1 MQILKAEGIDDLVFS
16 NPEDM
21 QFVTKEAM
29 ISRIVDKHLYV
40 ENLLEPKNESI
51 ENEGIDDNQQY
62 LLNVEDELK
71 KLFEIY
77 CAYGEPMNT
86 RYLKSSKLYKMLR
99 EAGLIKGQSRLPAHA
114 LKAK

>member
-1 MQILKAEGIDDLVFS
+1 MVFS

-21 QFVTKEAM
+21 HFVTKEAM
-29 ISRIVDKHLYV
+29 ISRIVDKHLYA
-40 ENLLEPKNESI
+40 ENFLEARNESI
-51 ENEGIDDNQQY
+51 ENDVIEDQQQY
-62 LLNVEDELK
+62 LLNTDDELK

-99 EAGLIKGQSRLPAHA
+99 EAGLIKGQSRIPG
-114 LKAK
+114 KTS